1 MVCVMFKNRGSQLFL
16 MPLEVLTEEGFRRLI
31 DHKAAQ
37 VFDGNGFKFITAYK
51 EPVNPSVIRVEVK
64 YEKLRSRAVEILA
77 ICVNKLGGNFF
88 GLDMGP
94 IYSARGLITPQNN
107 SNQILGFEDVE
118 DLRYRIFGSRRL
130 YHAFLHALDQ
140 QKLSESISEAEY
152 LGVIERVDSRFKKMY
167 CEWKN
172 APLLYK
178 KQTLREF
185 REVFENDPLI
195 SPHLRMAKEIVQ
207 SQK

>member
-1 MVCVMFKNRGSQLFL
+1 MSLD
-16 MPLEVLTEEGFRRLI
+16 VLTEDGFRELI
-31 DHKAAQ
+31 DHKTTQ

-51 EPVNPSVIRVEVK
+51 EPVNPSVIKVEVK
-64 YEKLRSRAVEILA
+64 YEKPRSRAAEILA

-94 IYSARGLITPQNN
+94 IYSARGLIPPQNS

-130 YHAFLHALDQ
+130 YEAFLHVLDQ
-140 QKLSESISEAEY
+140 QRLSKSISDVEY
-152 LGVIERVDSRFKKMY
+152 LKLIERVDHRFKRMD

-172 APLLYK
+172 APFLYK
-178 KQTLREF
+178 KHTLREF
-185 REVFENDPLI
+185 REVFANDPLI
-195 SPHLRMAKEIVQ
+195 SPYLRIAKELTQ
-207 SQK
+207 L